1 MSQKASRP
9 AFRKLG
15 RGDKW
20 RNIKCTATACPRIE
34 EARRESTDQTP
45 EISLGEVHVRLL
57 VVTRSVRIEGSY
69 QYTLLLRGIV
79 VLLAGRNRER
89 WASSCN
95 VFVEQHTCNMAND
108 RKKIPGL
115 DSPVGS
121 VVSWPVPEAREA
133 LNLRVRV
140 RTSWSPGMAER
151 AGPRQR
157 VFAVTRCSMRI

>member
-20 RNIKCTATACPRIE
+20 WNIKGTATACPRIE

-45 EISLGEVHVRLL
+45 EISLGEVYVRRLKPR

-69 QYTLLLRGIV
+69 QYTLLLAAIV

-89 WASSCN
+89 WASSHN
-95 VFVEQHTCNMAND
+95 IFVEQ
-108 RKKIPGL
+108 L
-115 DSPVGS
+115 VY
-121 VVSWPVPEAREA
+121 
-133 LNLRVRV
+133 
-140 RTSWSPGMAER
+140 
-151 AGPRQR
+151 
-157 VFAVTRCSMRI
+157 